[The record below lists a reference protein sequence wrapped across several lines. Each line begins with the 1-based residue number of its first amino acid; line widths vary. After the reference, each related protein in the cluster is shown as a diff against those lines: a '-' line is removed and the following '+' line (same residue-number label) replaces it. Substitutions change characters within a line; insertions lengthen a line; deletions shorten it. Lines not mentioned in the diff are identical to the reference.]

1 MGNNFFKV
9 GLGLSSSATA
19 YMAIGIF
26 GVILFVILGFLVY
39 KYVFKSS
46 VDKDDDDETFY
57 DEDRAIINENRG
69 KIKNYI

>member
-9 GLGLSSSATA
+9 GLGLSSGATA

-26 GVILFVILGFLVY
+26 GVILLVILGFLVY

>member
-9 GLGLSSSATA
+9 GLSSATA

-26 GVILFVILGFLVY
+26 GVILLVILGFLVY

>member
-1 MGNNFFKV
+1 MGNNFFKF
-9 GLGLSSSATA
+9 GLSLSSSATA

-26 GVILFVILGFLVY
+26 GVILIVILGFLIY